1 MPTRVRYEETQCRSA
16 LNRVQGMQFRWS
28 LNPYR
33 GCVHGCHY
41 CFARRYHSYYD
52 LNVGDDFTSVIIVK
66 TNVAR
71 VLRKELSRPSWRRE
85 PVAVGTATDPYQP
98 IEGKYRLTRQCLEAF
113 ADCRSPVRMVTKG
126 SMIIRDI
133 DLLSDLTRHAGATVC
148 FSLTT
153 MDRDLAKRLEPG
165 TPPPAKRM
173 LALERLAQAGIN
185 AGVLLAPIIP
195 GITDSLESLREVVQA
210 ASSSGAQFL
219 NGQVLHLKDGTR
231 DHFLGFMR
239 EEYPHL
245 LPGYLRLYPEAY
257 ASNRF
262 QDKVA
267 GRLEELRR
275 TYPLTTRTMPQ
286 PSTPPLTRQL
296 TLPIN

>member
-133 DLLSDLTRHAGATVC
+133 DVSVRPDPPCRGHGLLQPDHHGQGPCETLGAGHASPCQTYACAGATGPGGNQRRRALVPHNTRHHRQPGKP
-148 FSLTT
+148 SGGGSSRILQRGTVPQ
-153 MDRDLAKRLEPG
+153 RAGAPPQGRHPRPLPRLHEGRVPS
-165 TPPPAKRM
+165 PAPR
-173 LALERLAQAGIN
+173 IS
-185 AGVLLAPIIP
+185 APL
-195 GITDSLESLREVVQA
+195 S
-210 ASSSGAQFL
+210 
-219 NGQVLHLKDGTR
+219 
-231 DHFLGFMR
+231 
-239 EEYPHL
+239 
-245 LPGYLRLYPEAY
+245 
-257 ASNRF
+257 
-262 QDKVA
+262 
-267 GRLEELRR
+267 
-275 TYPLTTRTMPQ
+275 
-286 PSTPPLTRQL
+286 
-296 TLPIN
+296 